1 MKNIIKSAILVIAL
15 SFGIMSCNNEKKEH
29 DVNSAD
35 TEQKEHKVHDNNA
48 EAVDHGYEMAM
59 TSYQCP
65 MKCEGEKTYGEEGT
79 CPKCKM
85 DLKEIEVA
93 SNEKSTTEE

>member
-1 MKNIIKSAILVIAL
+1 MKHAILALVIL
-15 SFGIMSCNNEKKEH
+15 FGMMSCNNQKKEGH
-29 DVNSAD
+29 DTSSEV
-35 TEQKEHKVHDNNA
+35 TEQKEHEANEKNA

-59 TSYQCP
+59 TTYQCP
-65 MKCEGEKTYGEEGT
+65 MKCEGEKTYAEEGA

-93 SNEKSTTEE
+93 KNEETKEEE